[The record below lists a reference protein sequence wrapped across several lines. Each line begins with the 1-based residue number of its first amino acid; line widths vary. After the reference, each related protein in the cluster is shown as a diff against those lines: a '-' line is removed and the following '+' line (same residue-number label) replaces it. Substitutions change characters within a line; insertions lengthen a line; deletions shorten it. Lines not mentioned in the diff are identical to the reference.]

1 MSDGGDMNRS
11 MLVVDT
17 NETVIR
23 YTLGIEALSNM
34 GSIAHDLPTCYRPGV
49 FDIILSLLQHAH
61 HRNFYRRIEGVERP
75 QPDRPVLPPGRDE
88 VREKLRSLM
97 DYAHAILESGQSDR
111 TDDDLLNDLA
121 AGVAEAEEVLR

>member
-49 FDIILSLLQHAH
+49 FEIILSLLQHAH

-88 VREKLRSLM
+88 VREKLNALLTASYNVLADSKGLQPR
-97 DYAHAILESGQSDR
+97 AHM
-111 TDDDLLNDLA
+111 TDLA
-121 AGVAEAEEVLR
+121 AAVAEGEEVLR